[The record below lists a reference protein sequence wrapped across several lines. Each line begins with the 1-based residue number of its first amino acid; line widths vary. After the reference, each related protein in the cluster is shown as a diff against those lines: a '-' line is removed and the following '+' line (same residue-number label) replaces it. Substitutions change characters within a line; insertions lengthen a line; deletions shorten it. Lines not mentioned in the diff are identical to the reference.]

1 VCRRPPETW
10 PLFMVMSYQ
19 VLARK
24 WRPQV
29 FEDVVGQEAVTRTL
43 QNAIVSGRIA
53 HAFLFSGVRGVGKT
67 TTARI
72 LAKALNCRQGP
83 TTQPCCQC
91 VSCLEIAAANC
102 VDVLEIDAASNRGI
116 DSIRELRA
124 SVQYGSARDRFKIF
138 IIDEVHMLTNEAF
151 NALLKTLEEPPA
163 HVKFVLA
170 TTEHHKIPVTIVSR
184 CQQFDFKPISFAAI
198 LDRLRL
204 ISREEGFQISD
215 YGLRAVATAAQ
226 GSMRDAQSALDRV
239 MAFAG
244 GSISDDDVRALLGLV
259 DERLIERVMEAVIA
273 SDRAALLAGLQDV
286 AGRGVEAQQFC
297 RKLIGHCRNLM
308 VCKIAGWDERL
319 LNLPDSEQETV
330 LRQADRF
337 SEIDLIRFYDLLNR
351 TDNEL
356 RWHARPLVHLEMALL
371 KLIELSRLPSLESV
385 VAGLGSGQLSEAAG
399 EPEPVGRIS
408 ISSSAASPVRT
419 VEGSES
425 APVGQTPVS
434 PSAVSPEQ
442 AVSRLMA
449 MIQAESMA
457 LYSSLRHASRL
468 ELRDGKLLVG
478 FPASEHFHAGIVE
491 QSDSAARLL
500 RVCEK
505 ITGLPAT
512 LEVSAEAA
520 SVSEASR
527 DPVDE
532 PKVQS
537 FIKRFPG
544 RTIVE
549 RKAED

>member
-10 PLFMVMSYQ
+10 PFCTLMSYQ

-43 QNAIVSGRIA
+43 QNAIRSGRIA

-83 TTQPCCQC
+83 TTTPCGQC
-91 VSCLEIAAANC
+91 VACLEIAAANS

-163 HVKFVLA
+163 HVKFILA
-170 TTEHHKIPVTIVSR
+170 TTEHHKIPVTIASR
-184 CQQFDFKPISFAAI
+184 CQQFDFKPISFVMI
-198 LDRLRL
+198 LERLGL

-215 YGLRAVATAAQ
+215 YGLRAVATTAQ
-226 GSMRDAQSALDRV
+226 GSMRDAQSALDRI

-244 GSISDDDVRALLGLV
+244 GSISDEEVRALLGFV
-259 DERLIERVMEAVIA
+259 DERLIERVMEAVIQL
-273 SDRAALLAGLQDV
+273 DRAALLESLQDL
-286 AGRGVEAQQFC
+286 ASRGVEAQLFC
-297 RKLIGHCRNLM
+297 RRLIGHSRNLL

-319 LNLPDSEQETV
+319 LNLPDSEKDSI
-330 LRQADRF
+330 LRQAERF
-337 SEIDLIRFYDLLNR
+337 SELDLIRFYDLLNR

-356 RWHARPLVHLEMALL
+356 RWHPRPQVHLEMALI

-385 VAGLGSGQLSEAAG
+385 VASLESGQPTGAAG
-399 EPEPVGRIS
+399 EPEAVGRIS
-408 ISSSAASPVRT
+408 VSPLSSSPPAGGSDLSVADKTVVPPPV
-419 VEGSES
+419 VPP
-425 APVGQTPVS
+425 A
-434 PSAVSPEQ
+434 Q

-449 MIQAESMA
+449 MVQAESMG

-468 ELRDGKLLVG
+468 ELRDGKLLVR
-478 FPASEHFHAGIVE
+478 FPVSERFHAGMVE
-491 QSDSAARLL
+491 QSESVARLTRL
-500 RVCEK
+500 GGK
-505 ITGLPAT
+505 IAGSPVSV
-512 LEVSAEAA
+512 EVAVEAA
-520 SVSEASR
+520 AAEEAPQ
-527 DPVDE
+527 DPVQDA
-532 PKVQS
+532 KVQA
-537 FIKRFPG
+537 FIKKFPG
-544 RTIVE
+544 KIIVE

>member
-10 PLFMVMSYQ
+10 PLYTAMAYQ

-72 LAKALNCRQGP
+72 LAKALNCLQGP
-83 TTQPCCQC
+83 TTKPCCEC
-91 VSCLEIAAANC
+91 VACLEITAANC

-163 HVKFVLA
+163 HVKFILA
-170 TTEHHKIPVTIVSR
+170 TTEHHKIPVTITSR

-215 YGLRAVATAAQ
+215 YGLRAVASAAQ
-226 GSMRDAQSALDRV
+226 GSMRDAQSALDRI

-244 GSISDDDVRALLGLV
+244 GSIADEDVRALLGLV

-273 SDRAALLAGLQDV
+273 SDRAALLECLQDL
-286 AGRGVEAQQFC
+286 AGRGVEAQQFS
-297 RKLIGHCRNLM
+297 RRLITHCRNLL

-319 LNLPDSEQETV
+319 LNLPDSERDAVQK
-330 LRQADRF
+330 QAESF
-337 SEIDLIRFYDLLNR
+337 SEVDLIRFYDLLNR

-356 RWHARPLVHLEMALL
+356 RWHPRPLVHLEMALI
-371 KLIELSRLPSLESV
+371 KLIELGRLPSLESV
-385 VAGLGSGQLSEAAG
+385 VASLGSGQMTGAPG
-399 EPEPVGRIS
+399 EPALVGRL
-408 ISSSAASPVRT
+408 
-419 VEGSES
+419 
-425 APVGQTPVS
+425 PVS
-434 PSAVSPEQ
+434 PPSPPVPKTGAADPSAGVPPDVPSAALPQEQ

-449 MIQAESMA
+449 MVQAESMA

-468 ELRDGKLLVG
+468 ELQNGKLLVG
-478 FPASEHFHAGIVE
+478 FPASERFHAGIVE
-491 QSDSAARLL
+491 QPDNVARLTRLCTKIVGSPVSLDVSVEAAPVASAA
-500 RVCEK
+500 
-505 ITGLPAT
+505 T
-512 LEVSAEAA
+512 
-520 SVSEASR
+520 
-527 DPVDE
+527 DPVQE
-532 PKVQS
+532 RKVQD

-544 RTIVE
+544 KIIVE
-549 RKAED
+549 RKAEE